1 MHSSYSYIPLTK
13 VDQQVSQETGFAI
26 SSPILFDLLNSLSK
40 EEYHEILDILPANQG
55 VIDSFSSLHCKLYL
69 PGCLKELCAMT
80 SDSYDTTHKLQRAF
94 TKTLGFYK
102 KRSASLNVIF
112 LWDLPNYLDKPVM
125 RGLIEYLSHHM
136 HENVKLHLYIHTKQQ
151 MPAFPRGYSIMPEG
165 KIWLENSD
173 NATVKSPLYFQE
185 TLLTVFHPF
194 KVKRSMLLSSGLQEY
209 ILALK

>member
-40 EEYHEILDILPANQG
+40 EEYHEILDLLPANQG
-55 VIDSFSSLHCKLYL
+55 VIDSFSHFHCKLYL

-80 SDSYDTTHKLQRAF
+80 SDRYDTPLKLYRAF
-94 TKTLGFYK
+94 TKALGFYK
-102 KRSASLNVIF
+102 KRSTALNVIF
-112 LWDLPNYLDKPVM
+112 LWDLPNYLDKQVM
-125 RGLIEYLSHHM
+125 RGLIEYLSQHI
-136 HENVKLHLYIHTKQQ
+136 HENVKLHFYIHTKQQ
-151 MPAFPRGYSIMPEG
+151 MPASPMGYSIMPEG
-165 KIWLENSD
+165 KVWLENSN

-185 TLLTVFHPF
+185 ALLAMFHPF

-209 ILALK
+209 ILAL